1 MVLMDVRELHRWD
14 LGIPGAIE
22 TQKRL
27 APQIV
32 CSGDPSHV
40 RTVAGVDISVLAKGR
55 RAPARGAV
63 VVLSYPEL
71 EVLEQSVVE
80 AEVTFPYVPGL
91 LSFREIPVLLEPL
104 SQVSRPDLLLVDG
117 QGFAHPRRFG
127 LACHLGLLLD
137 VPTVGCAKSRLVGE
151 HAEPEPAAG
160 SQTELRDGGQVI
172 GAVLRTRD
180 AVRPIYVSVGHRIG
194 LAQAAEWVLRCCR
207 GLRLPE
213 PTRLAHQAAGGH
225 LPPAAKRGVG
235 TAVLTGSQMPQ
246 SGPWQTHTARG
257 DRNACRS

>member
-1 MVLMDVRELHRWD
+1 MQSVDIRDLHRWD
-14 LGIPGAIE
+14 LSIPEAID
-22 TQKRL
+22 TQRRL
-27 APQIV
+27 ASQV
-32 CSGDPSHV
+32 LCSGGPAEV
-40 RTVAGVDISVLAKGR
+40 RTVAGVDISVLEKGKH
-55 RAPARGAV
+55 APARGAV

-104 SQVSRPDLLLVDG
+104 SRVRKPDLLLVDG
-117 QGFAHPRRFG
+117 QGLAHPRRFG

-137 VPTVGCAKSRLVGE
+137 VPAIGCAKSRLCGDHGE
-151 HAEPEPAAG
+151 PGWAAD
-160 SQTELRDGGQVI
+160 SQSELRDGDEVI

-180 AVRPIYVSVGHRIG
+180 GVNPVYVSVGHRIG
-194 LAQAAEWVLRCCR
+194 LAEATQWVLRCCR

-225 LPPAAKRGVG
+225 LGARPSRGARPSALAPG
-235 TAVLTGSQMPQ
+235 FA
-246 SGPWQTHTARG
+246 ARG
-257 DRNACRS
+257 

>member
-1 MVLMDVRELHRWD
+1 MVLMDIREPHRWD
-14 LGIPGAIE
+14 LAIPEAIE
-22 TQKRL
+22 IQRDL
-27 APQIV
+27 ASQVV
-32 CSGDPSHV
+32 CSGDPGEV
-40 RTVAGVDISVLAKGR
+40 RTVAGVDISVMAKGS

-63 VVLSYPEL
+63 VVLRYPEL
-71 EVLEQSVVE
+71 EVLEQAVVE

-104 SQVSRPDLLLVDG
+104 SRVSRPDLLLVDG

-137 VPTVGCAKSRLVGE
+137 VPTIGCAKSRLVGE
-151 HAEPEPAAG
+151 HADLEPAAS

-180 AVRPIYVSVGHRIG
+180 AVKPIYVSVGHRIG
-194 LAQAAEWVLRCCR
+194 LAPATEWVLRCCR

-225 LPPAAKRGVG
+225 LPPSTEQGGGAAVMAGRQMSVFG
-235 TAVLTGSQMPQ
+235 T
-246 SGPWQTHTARG
+246 
-257 DRNACRS
+257 